1 MLLKKGMR
9 CFYYP
14 EVKILLPIKKIIK
27 ISRYFNSTTDRKYFI
42 GIDIQTTDPIALDKS
57 VLSGW
62 TRVDCSYEDML
73 KCRIKSSDSIHF
85 LSGKKKKVYVIGG
98 DVDTDLL
105 ITCFFDFGSE
115 AHIYIDTFDTEFIIN
130 TDNLKELKQKLID
143 VTKEE

>member
-1 MLLKKGMR
+1 MLLKKDMR

-42 GIDIQTTDPIALDKS
+42 GIDIQTTGPIALDKS

-73 KCRIKSSDSIHF
+73 KCIIEYSECIHF
-85 LSGKKKKVYVIGG
+85 LSGKKKKVYVMGG
-98 DVDTDLL
+98 NVDTDRL
-105 ITCFFDFGSE
+105 ITCFSDFGSE
-115 AHIYIDTFDTEFIIN
+115 ASIYFDTFDSEFIKS
-130 TDNLKELKQKLID
+130 TGNLKELKQKLIN